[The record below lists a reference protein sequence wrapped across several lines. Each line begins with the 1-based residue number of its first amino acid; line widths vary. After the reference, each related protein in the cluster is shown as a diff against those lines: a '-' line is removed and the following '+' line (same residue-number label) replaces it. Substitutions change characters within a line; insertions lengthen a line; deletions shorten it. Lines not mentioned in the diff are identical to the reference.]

1 LLAEL
6 DTPEIDQ
13 ELAQA
18 SAQRQQISS
27 SLALAKSSLERWQQ
41 LRQRDAVSQQELDE
55 RQSTYAQSV
64 ANLAAADAN
73 VQRLRQL
80 ESFKRIVA
88 PFAGVVTQRNV
99 DVGDLIDAGSGTSRA
114 LFALAQS
121 DPLRVYVQLPQA
133 YAQNVSVGQKVV
145 VTQAEL
151 PGQQFH
157 GSVTHISGAID
168 VPTRSLQV
176 EVTLPNPDNT
186 LRPGAYVQVAL
197 PSVARAEWM
206 VPGNALLFRAEG
218 PRLAVVDAKG
228 NVQLRK
234 IVIAQDLGQTL
245 EIESGID
252 GNDRVVINPSD
263 SIADGDHVEI
273 AQPQKSGKEAS

>member
-1 LLAEL
+1 L
-6 DTPEIDQ
+6 
-13 ELAQA
+13 
-18 SAQRQQISS
+18 AQRQQTSS
-27 SLALAKSSLERWQQ
+27 SLGLAKSSLDRWQQ

-55 RQSTYAQSV
+55 RQSTYTQDV

-73 VQRLRQL
+73 VKRLQQL

-157 GSVTHISGAID
+157 GTITHISGAID

-176 EVTLPNPDNT
+176 EVTLPNPDDK

-197 PSVARAEWM
+197 PAVAHARLM

-218 PRLAVVDAKG
+218 PRVAVVDANG
-228 NVQLRK
+228 NVQLHK
-234 IVIAQDLGQTL
+234 IVIAQDLGQSL
-245 EIESGID
+245 EIESGIEASD
-252 GNDRVVINPSD
+252 KIIINPSD
-263 SIADGDHVEI
+263 SIADGDHVQI
-273 AQPQKSGKEAS
+273 QQPQANGKGAS

>member
-1 LLAEL
+1 
-6 DTPEIDQ
+6 
-13 ELAQA
+13 
-18 SAQRQQISS
+18 
-27 SLALAKSSLERWQQ
+27 
-41 LRQRDAVSQQELDE
+41 
-55 RQSTYAQSV
+55 
-64 ANLAAADAN
+64 
-73 VQRLRQL
+73 
-80 ESFKRIVA
+80 
-88 PFAGVVTQRNV
+88 
-99 DVGDLIDAGSGTSRA
+99 
-114 LFALAQS
+114 
-121 DPLRVYVQLPQA
+121 
-133 YAQNVSVGQKVV
+133 VSVGQNVV

-157 GSVTHISGAID
+157 GTVTHISGAID

-176 EVTLPNPDNT
+176 EVTLPNPDSK

-197 PSVARAEWM
+197 PSAARAQWM

-218 PRLAVVDAKG
+218 PRVAVVDAKG

-252 GNDRVVINPSD
+252 GNDRVIINPSD

-273 AQPQKSGKEAS
+273 AQPQKNTKGAS